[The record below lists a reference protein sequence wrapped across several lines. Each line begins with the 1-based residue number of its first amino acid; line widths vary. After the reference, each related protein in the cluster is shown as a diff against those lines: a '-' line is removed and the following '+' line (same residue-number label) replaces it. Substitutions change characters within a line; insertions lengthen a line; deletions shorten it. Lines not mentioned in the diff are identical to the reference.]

1 MYQFVKKIMLGLAL
15 VALVG
20 CSAQDMQSQ
29 IDGATAAKLSDS
41 PVIPVEGSDP
51 IEVTSN
57 NLPVDASDVP
67 NELLKLI
74 NEPPKPEGFL
84 SGLLGRKRLW
94 TFKFN
99 LISGGFVFNWGKSTC
114 WIISVEPR

>member
-1 MYQFVKKIMLGLAL
+1 MMGLAL

-20 CSAQDMQSQ
+20 CSAQNMQSQ
-29 IDGATAAKLSDS
+29 IDDAAAGKLSDS
-41 PVIPVEGSDP
+41 PVIPVEGADP

-74 NEPPKPEGFL
+74 NEPPKPESIRVKPCCL
-84 SGLLGRKRLW
+84 RRGRLFNGCLW
-94 TFKFN
+94 QFEVCTRAA
-99 LISGGFVFNWGKSTC
+99 G
-114 WIISVEPR
+114 VEIPREIHQAPAG